1 MTKHLRILP
10 LLLLFFGALF
20 GALAPTTGVIYAL
33 SCAVQP
39 SAPEEYDRS
48 TLVFRGI
55 AEEKSGDETF
65 TFRTVHTWKGPDE
78 QQFEVRVSSWI
89 PITLGDEYLVY
100 AAEADRV
107 LTAHLCGRTGLW
119 SAATEDR
126 VFLPA
131 PLHTFD
137 PAAETPMSSLART
150 LLGASLVIALLVVLR
165 VYSLRSR
172 KKRTKR

>member
-1 MTKHLRILP
+1 MTIRPHILP
-10 LLLLFFGALF
+10 LLLLLCGALF
-20 GALAPTTGVIYAL
+20 GTLAPMTGVTYAL

-55 AEEKSGDETF
+55 AEEKSGEDTF
-65 TFRTVHTWKGPDE
+65 TFRTVDTWKGPDE
-78 QQFEVRVSSWI
+78 EQFEVRVSSWI

-100 AAEADRV
+100 AAAEDGVPA
-107 LTAHLCGRTGLW
+107 AHLCGRTGLW

-126 VFLPA
+126 VFLPE
-131 PLHTFD
+131 PLYAFT
-137 PAAETPMSSLART
+137 PAAETPMSPLART
-150 LLGASLVIALLVVLR
+150 LLGASLVIALLFVLR

-172 KKRTKR
+172 KKRSRP